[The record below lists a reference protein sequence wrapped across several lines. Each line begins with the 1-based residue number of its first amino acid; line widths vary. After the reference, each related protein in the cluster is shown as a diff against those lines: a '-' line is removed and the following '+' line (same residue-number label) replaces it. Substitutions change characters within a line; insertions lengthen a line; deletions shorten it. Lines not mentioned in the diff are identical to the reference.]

1 LTVDRAGA
9 ERDIELSQT
18 KPLSDP
24 RCEERAGSAR
34 TFAAETALPPGPS
47 RSEKPTFSCQ
57 TAELMVCSL
66 GQSGEGIMAR
76 VGERFAGWKWRRNAL
91 KGKDQRLKMARHRAA
106 SPAEPA
112 VSFRPHLK

>member
-1 LTVDRAGA
+1 
-9 ERDIELSQT
+9 
-18 KPLSDP
+18 
-24 RCEERAGSAR
+24 
-34 TFAAETALPPGPS
+34 
-47 RSEKPTFSCQ
+47 
-57 TAELMVCSL
+57 MVCSL

-91 KGKDQRLKMARHRAA
+91 KGQDQRLKMARHRAA